1 MSVDTGVLVV
11 RRSRA
16 EIERLVALFGSSG
29 MGRLEFCR
37 SQGVALSTL
46 GRHLRKQGSRHSDPL
61 SKGIKRSRLV
71 AVELSAALPV
81 VRTADLS
88 PTLVVLLPNKRRVE
102 VGRGFDQDTLAQL
115 LTVLEK
121 CRPCSE

>member
-29 MGRLEFCR
+29 MGRIEFCR

-46 GRHLRKQGSRHSDPL
+46 GRHLRKQRSRHSESR
-61 SKGIKRSRLV
+61 SKGVERSRLV
-71 AVELSAALPV
+71 PVELAAPAASRATGELVGSPIV
-81 VRTADLS
+81 LS
-88 PTLVVLLPNKRRVE
+88 INRRRVE
-102 VGRGFDQDTLAQL
+102 VHRGFDAETLAQL
-115 LTVLEK
+115 VTVLE
-121 CRPCSE
+121 RL